1 MKMTGQKAL
10 DKFDVVYNE
19 SYKDISRYVVLNANN
34 IGDVKD
40 ILQNIY
46 LEVYKNI
53 DKVSDK
59 NYVFGIA
66 KNVLKKYYRFKFL
79 RKDDTEITDNI
90 KSNINLE
97 KTVMDKFDTELV
109 WKYLKKKN
117 NNIAK
122 IIYLYYYEDFTIKEI
137 ANSLNLTE
145 SNVKNYIYRTLK
157 ELRRI
162 NNDLKSF
169 KRYN

>member
-1 MKMTGQKAL
+1 MTGQKAL

-90 KSNINLE
+90 KSNINLK

-162 NNDLKSF
+162 NND
-169 KRYN
+169 

>member
-1 MKMTGQKAL
+1 MTGQKAL

-34 IGDVKD
+34 ISDVKD

-66 KNVLKKYYRFKFL
+66 KNVLKKYYRLKFL

-162 NNDLKSF
+162 NND
-169 KRYN
+169 

>member
-1 MKMTGQKAL
+1 MTGQKAL

-34 IGDVKD
+34 ISDVKD

-97 KTVMDKFDTELV
+97 KTVMDKFDTEIV

-162 NNDLKSF
+162 NND
-169 KRYN
+169 

>member
-1 MKMTGQKAL
+1 MTGQKDL

-162 NNDLKSF
+162 NND
-169 KRYN
+169 

>member
-1 MKMTGQKAL
+1 MTGQKAL

-59 NYVFGIA
+59 KYVFGIA

-162 NNDLKSF
+162 NND
-169 KRYN
+169 

>member
-34 IGDVKD
+34 ISDVKD

-162 NNDLKSF
+162 NND
-169 KRYN
+169 

>member
-1 MKMTGQKAL
+1 MTGQKAL

-90 KSNINLE
+90 KNNINLE

-162 NNDLKSF
+162 NND
-169 KRYN
+169 

>member
-1 MKMTGQKAL
+1 MTGQKAL

-117 NNIAK
+117 YNIAK
-122 IIYLYYYEDFTIKEI
+122 ILYLYYYEDFTIKEI

-162 NNDLKSF
+162 NND
-169 KRYN
+169 

>member
-1 MKMTGQKAL
+1 MTGQKAL

-34 IGDVKD
+34 ISDVKD

-97 KTVMDKFDTELV
+97 KKVMDKFDTEIV

-162 NNDLKSF
+162 NND
-169 KRYN
+169 

>member
-1 MKMTGQKAL
+1 MTGQKAL

-79 RKDDTEITDNI
+79 RKDDTEITENI

-122 IIYLYYYEDFTIKEI
+122 IIYIYYYEDFTIKEI

-162 NNDLKSF
+162 NND
-169 KRYN
+169 

>member
-1 MKMTGQKAL
+1 MTGQKAL
-10 DKFDVVYNE
+10 NKFDVVYNE

-34 IGDVKD
+34 ISDVKD

-162 NNDLKSF
+162 NND
-169 KRYN
+169 

>member
-162 NNDLKSF
+162 NND
-169 KRYN
+169 

>member
-1 MKMTGQKAL
+1 MTGQKAL
-10 DKFDVVYNE
+10 DKFDAVYNE

-34 IGDVKD
+34 ISDVKD

-162 NNDLKSF
+162 NND
-169 KRYN
+169 

>member
-1 MKMTGQKAL
+1 MTGQKAL

-19 SYKDISRYVVLNANN
+19 SYKDIFRYVVLNANN

-162 NNDLKSF
+162 NND
-169 KRYN
+169 

>member
-1 MKMTGQKAL
+1 MTGQKAL

-97 KTVMDKFDTELV
+97 KTVMDKFDTEIV

-162 NNDLKSF
+162 NND
-169 KRYN
+169 

>member
-1 MKMTGQKAL
+1 MTGQKAL

-145 SNVKNYIYRTLK
+145 SNVKNYIYRTL
-157 ELRRI
+157 RRI
-162 NNDLKSF
+162 NND
-169 KRYN
+169 

>member
-1 MKMTGQKAL
+1 MTGQKAL

-97 KTVMDKFDTELV
+97 KKVMDKFDTELV

-145 SNVKNYIYRTLK
+145 SKVKNYIYRTLK

-162 NNDLKSF
+162 NND
-169 KRYN
+169 

>member
-1 MKMTGQKAL
+1 MTGQKAL
-10 DKFDVVYNE
+10 DKFDEVYNE

-162 NNDLKSF
+162 NND
-169 KRYN
+169 

>member
-1 MKMTGQKAL
+1 MTGQKSL

-162 NNDLKSF
+162 NND
-169 KRYN
+169 

>member
-1 MKMTGQKAL
+1 MTGQKAL

-145 SNVKNYIYRTLK
+145 SKVKNYIYRTLK

-162 NNDLKSF
+162 NND
-169 KRYN
+169 

>member
-145 SNVKNYIYRTLK
+145 SNVKSYIYRTLK

-162 NNDLKSF
+162 NND
-169 KRYN
+169 

>member
-1 MKMTGQKAL
+1 MTGQKAL

-90 KSNINLE
+90 KSKNNLE

-162 NNDLKSF
+162 NND
-169 KRYN
+169 

>member
-1 MKMTGQKAL
+1 MTGQKAL

-66 KNVLKKYYRFKFL
+66 KNVLKKYYIFKFL

-145 SNVKNYIYRTLK
+145 SKVKNYIYRTLK

-162 NNDLKSF
+162 NND
-169 KRYN
+169 

>member
-1 MKMTGQKAL
+1 MTGQKAL

-137 ANSLNLTE
+137 ASSLNLTE

-162 NNDLKSF
+162 NND
-169 KRYN
+169 

>member
-1 MKMTGQKAL
+1 MTGQKAL

-97 KTVMDKFDTELV
+97 KTVMDK
-109 WKYLKKKN
+109 YLKKKN

-162 NNDLKSF
+162 NND
-169 KRYN
+169 

>member
-1 MKMTGQKAL
+1 MTGQKAL

-90 KSNINLE
+90 KSNI
-97 KTVMDKFDTELV
+97 ELV

-162 NNDLKSF
+162 NND
-169 KRYN
+169 

>member
-1 MKMTGQKAL
+1 MTGQKAL

-34 IGDVKD
+34 IDDVKD

-162 NNDLKSF
+162 NND
-169 KRYN
+169 

>member
-1 MKMTGQKAL
+1 MTGQKAL

-66 KNVLKKYYRFKFL
+66 KNFLKKYYRFKFL

-162 NNDLKSF
+162 NND
-169 KRYN
+169 

>member
-1 MKMTGQKAL
+1 MTGQKAL

-137 ANSLNLTE
+137 VNSLNLTE

-162 NNDLKSF
+162 NND
-169 KRYN
+169 

>member
-1 MKMTGQKAL
+1 MTGQKAL

-66 KNVLKKYYRFKFL
+66 KNVLKK
-79 RKDDTEITDNI
+79 
-90 KSNINLE
+90 
-97 KTVMDKFDTELV
+97 TVMDKFDTELV

-162 NNDLKSF
+162 NND
-169 KRYN
+169 

>member
-1 MKMTGQKAL
+1 MTGQKAL

-34 IGDVKD
+34 ISDVKD

-59 NYVFGIA
+59 KYVFGIA

-162 NNDLKSF
+162 NND
-169 KRYN
+169 